1 MAYKC
6 VCFDFD
12 GTLADTEA
20 LMLKVYNEMAR
31 RYRLATIEPEA
42 VGPIKEMALAEV
54 LKHLHIP
61 VHQWGKLARRGGKQL
76 AARRDE
82 ILPFHDQLGDFLTE
96 LRRWTLFCGILT
108 SNTAKNVHAFL
119 TRYDLEPY
127 FDFLKCAA
135 LFGKDRRLLRLCRR
149 LHIRPSEM
157 LYVGDEVRDIRAC
170 HRAGIDV
177 VAVDWG
183 YNTRASLA
191 QAHPTYEV
199 DTLDAI
205 IDIVKT
211 HNARSLEAEI
221 LKRMVID
228 DV

>member
-31 RYRLATIEPEA
+31 RYRLEIIGPEA
-42 VGPIKEMALAEV
+42 IGAIKEMAMADV
-54 LKHLHIP
+54 LRHLHIP
-61 VHQWGKLARRGGKQL
+61 VRRLGKLIRYGGKQL

-82 ILPFHDQLGDFLTE
+82 IMPFHDQLGDFLAE

-108 SNTAKNVHAFL
+108 SNTAKNVHTFL
-119 TRYDLEPY
+119 MRYDLNGY

-135 LFGKDRRLLRLCRR
+135 FFGKDRRLLRLCRQ
-149 LHIRPSEM
+149 LHIRPPEM

-170 HRAGIDV
+170 RRAGIDV
-177 VAVDWG
+177 AAVDWG

-191 QAHPTYEV
+191 QARPTYEV
-199 DTLDAI
+199 DSLDAI

-211 HNARSLEAEI
+211 HNTRALEAEI
-221 LKRMVID
+221 LRRMVID
-228 DV
+228 DA